1 MTKTNR
7 PKSVKILAAASIV
20 FLLAV
25 LFLPTIVV
33 VFVLQHTL
41 IIGAGS
47 LWDSSKVL
55 STLVLLLCS
64 PLILIP
70 CVCSSRRIWLLPL
83 FLAIL
88 AAATL
93 VYTVVHNL
101 FFADGAGFTPFA
113 LLSLAALAL
122 STFLES
128 LFARIRMRIAPS
140 QPDRD
145 LTKAGCES

>member
-33 VFVLQHTL
+33 LLVLPHTF
-41 IIGAGS
+41 IFGAGS
-47 LWDSSKVL
+47 LWDCSKIFSALV
-55 STLVLLLCS
+55 VLLCA

-70 CVCSSRRIWLLPL
+70 CFCSNRKMWLLPL
-83 FLAIL
+83 LLAIL
-88 AAATL
+88 ATATFAYAM
-93 VYTVVHNL
+93 VYNL
-101 FFADGAGFTPFA
+101 FLADGAGFTPFA

-122 STFLES
+122 STLFES
-128 LFARIRMRIAPS
+128 LFVRIRMRIAPS
-140 QPDRD
+140 QRNRD
-145 LTKAGCES
+145 LNEAGCES